1 MSTHHDFCLARAEE
15 ALRDA
20 EAAKLANVR
29 ERCLR
34 SAAVWNGM
42 AERAARTERKRAET
56 DARKTGEADDAR
68 HAIDER

>member
-20 EAAKLANVR
+20 EAASLANVR

-56 DARKTGEADDAR
+56 DARKISEAGGDAR
-68 HAIDER
+68 AAD

>member
-1 MSTHHDFCLARAEE
+1 MSSHHDFCLARAEE

-20 EAAKLANVR
+20 EAASLANVR

-56 DARKTGEADDAR
+56 DARKISERGDRARAAD
-68 HAIDER
+68 